1 MAWWFLI
8 SFSIVMKISCINLSA
23 LWAVILLHILIS
35 SSSFCVGHG
44 DVSSGERNHIIS
56 SRKLLSSLASFPT
69 HGKGA
74 AMKEPK
80 KAVEPGLRKMPP
92 SVPNPT
98 QN

>member
-23 LWAVILLHILIS
+23 LWALILLHILIS
-35 SSSFCVGHG
+35 CSSFCVGHG

-69 HGKGA
+69 GKGA

>member
-23 LWAVILLHILIS
+23 LWALILLHILIS
-35 SSSFCVGHG
+35 CSSFCVSHG

-74 AMKEPK
+74 GMKEPK
-80 KAVEPGLRKMPP
+80 KAVEP
-92 SVPNPT
+92 
-98 QN
+98 